1 MTGEP
6 RAIAPSTEELSGAEL
21 AARAGVGEEEI
32 ERLVTHGVL
41 VPREGGVAPFRTV
54 DVLKIRVARACEDG
68 GLPMGGMAKAIRAG
82 RLSFAFVESWP
93 FERWA
98 ARGPQTHADLAKE
111 VGLAVESLQRI
122 VAAFGFARPEPG
134 DAVIEAERPI
144 ASLIGQA
151 VGLGIVDEAT
161 AMRVGSVYAEALRR
175 VAAVENEIYH
185 SGIE

>member
-93 FERWA
+93 FSD
-98 ARGPQTHADLAKE
+98 GP
-111 VGLAVESLQRI
+111 R
-122 VAAFGFARPEPG
+122 VAH
-134 DAVIEAERPI
+134 RPI
-144 ASLIGQA
+144 P
-151 VGLGIVDEAT
+151 T
-161 AMRVGSVYAEALRR
+161 WPKKWALRSSR
-175 VAAVENEIYH
+175 SSESWQPSDSPGPSLETR
-185 SGIE
+185 